1 LANDPSTLPE
11 VMQSPVIMN
20 LKSDINRL
28 GAKLEDS
35 NSILGKNHPQTR
47 RAESELI
54 TLKSKLADE
63 IRQITNSIQTNF
75 AVGRDKE
82 REITRAI
89 ESQKSRLLSLNQ
101 QRDEIAVLKRDIE
114 SAQRALE
121 TVSSRSM
128 QVRLES
134 QSQQTNVT
142 ILTPA
147 STPVSP
153 TKPKVTLNLI
163 ISIFSGLTLGFGLA
177 YLIEINQRL
186 VRSPEDLSVLSEL
199 PLLGKIPSAKP
210 PSPTRRLLSN
220 IRAAANITG
229 SLVLGPRR

>member
-1 LANDPSTLPE
+1 
-11 VMQSPVIMN
+11 MN

-28 GAKLEDS
+28 GAKLED
-35 NSILGKNHPQTR
+35 NNAILGKNHPQTR
-47 RAESELI
+47 RGESELI
-54 TLKSKLADE
+54 ALKSKLADE

-142 ILTPA
+142 ILSPA
-147 STPVSP
+147 STPASP
-153 TKPKVTLNLI
+153 TKPKIALNLI
-163 ISIFSGLTLGFGLA
+163 ISIISGLTLGLGLA

-220 IRAAANITG
+220 MRAAAIITG